1 MRTSSRTVPRL
12 LLALLGWVALAATA
26 LPPGNPLRVA
36 LAAGFLLA
44 GPGTAALLARP
55 TIARTAGGPDRIAA
69 ASLAVAISAALAAL
83 VAVALLAYGA
93 FTAGRA
99 IAILAVLT
107 TLLAVLPH
115 RPRPGRRHGAGPGRS
130 GPGQRGKRQ
139 PGPEQPGPEQPGHEQ
154 PGQEQPG
161 PGQAGRSR
169 WHPDRLR
176 RGAGGTAA
184 AALLV
189 LAAACSGSTEG
200 SGPRTAVVQPGSE
213 SAAAR
218 PGGAVPDQPA
228 AAGTWHLAFQDDFT
242 GSTLDRSAWTTCY
255 DWNDNGCTNA
265 GNHEEQ
271 WYQPGQVQVG
281 GDQLTLTAQRKAV
294 TGSDGKAYP
303 WVSGMISTGRDNW
316 NAKPRHTFTYGY
328 FAASL
333 KVPANPDGFF
343 PAFWLIPADTRGTP
357 PEVDVAEFP
366 NTSQYVHMNLHW
378 RGADGTDQH
387 VGDNWGP
394 ADFSSDY
401 HVFAVDW
408 EPDAV
413 TWYIDGRQWFQ
424 VTDPSRIPAVAMEVV
439 INLAV
444 GYLQSPPDG
453 TDSAALGVR
462 WVQVWQH

>member
-1 MRTSSRTVPRL
+1 MRTSPRTVPRL
-12 LLALLGWVALAATA
+12 LLALFGWVALAATA
-26 LPPGNPLRVA
+26 LPPANPLRVA
-36 LAAGFLLA
+36 LTAGFLLV

-69 ASLAVAISAALAAL
+69 ASLAVAISTALATL
-83 VAVALLAYGA
+83 VAVALLGYGA

-99 IAILAVLT
+99 IAVLAVVG
-107 TLLAVLPH
+107 TLLALLPH
-115 RPRPGRRHGAGPGRS
+115 PPWPGRLRAGRAGRAERSGSEGAGPSQADRSESDRSKKGRRRLRHGAGGM
-130 GPGQRGKRQ
+130 
-139 PGPEQPGPEQPGHEQ
+139 
-154 PGQEQPG
+154 
-161 PGQAGRSR
+161 AV
-169 WHPDRLR
+169 
-176 RGAGGTAA
+176 

-189 LAAACSGSTEG
+189 LATACSGATAG
-200 SGPRTAVVQPGSE
+200 SGPRTAVVQPGSGP
-213 SAAAR
+213 AAEQL
-218 PGGAVPDQPA
+218 GGALPGQPA
-228 AAGTWHLAFQDDFT
+228 AAGSWRLAFQDAFT

-265 GNHEEQ
+265 GNHEQQ
-271 WYQPGQVQVG
+271 WYQPGQVKVG
-281 GDQLTLTAQRKAV
+281 GDRLTLTAQRRAV
-294 TGSDGKAYP
+294 TGGDGQAYP

-328 FAASL
+328 FAASIQ
-333 KVPANPDGFF
+333 VPANPDGFF

-366 NTSQYVHMNLHW
+366 NTSQYAHMNLHW
-378 RGADGTDQH
+378 RGADGSDQH

-394 ADFSSDY
+394 TDFASGY

-424 VTDPSRIPAVAMEVV
+424 VTDPSRIPNVAMEIV

-444 GYLQSPPDG
+444 GYLQSPPAG